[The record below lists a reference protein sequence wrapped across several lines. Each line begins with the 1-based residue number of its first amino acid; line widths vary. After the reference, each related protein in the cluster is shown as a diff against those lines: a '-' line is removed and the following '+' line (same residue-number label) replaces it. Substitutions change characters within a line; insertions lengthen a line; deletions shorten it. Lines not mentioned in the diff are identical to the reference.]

1 MHVPTLSTCA
11 HIGAIPRHSEEGA
24 GVRDSHEQPYG
35 SREPIPGPLQEQQV
49 LSTTEPSP
57 QRTVGNSYAN
67 PLVVSECILLPLFTF
82 DIFQSTH
89 THTHTPPGESHY
101 GFFF

>member
-49 LSTTEPSP
+49 LGTLLSLSSTLILIFKIHLFVCVCAC
-57 QRTVGNSYAN
+57 VGEIRGQLAGIGYF
-67 PLVVSECILLPLFTF
+67 LPPC
-82 DIFQSTH
+82 DPEIVIGDQAC
-89 THTHTPPGESHY
+89 
-101 GFFF
+101 